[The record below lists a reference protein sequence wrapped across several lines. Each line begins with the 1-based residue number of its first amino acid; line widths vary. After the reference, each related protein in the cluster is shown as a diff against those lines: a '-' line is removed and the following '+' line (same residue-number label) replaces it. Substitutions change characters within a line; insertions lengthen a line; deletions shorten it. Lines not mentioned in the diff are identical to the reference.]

1 MSKKHFSWL
10 LGLTVIVAV
19 AVFLLPRE
27 TARDSGLEASALLPG
42 LEEKVNDIDWLR
54 ISAEGETIA
63 TLARRDGNWVVEE
76 AHGYAAD
83 WPQVH
88 GLLSDLAGAQVI
100 EAKTSNPDYYDRLG
114 VEDPGSSGAAGV
126 LIEFRESAG
135 LPSVI
140 AGNTA
145 QGRGGQY
152 LRLADSAQSVLVD
165 RELEISRGTGDWL
178 DNGIIDI
185 SENEVVEVAVT
196 PLEGEPVL
204 IRKISADDQN
214 FELQNIPEGHEP
226 KSGYTVNSLA
236 GGLSSLTLDDVVPAQ
251 DLAWNEAVGY
261 RLLTADGLNVEAVL
275 LEVPAEEGGSP
286 AHWIRLEA
294 GLYTTTVDAGVDPDG
309 AGETAKRAEE
319 INQRVAGWAY
329 RIPQY
334 KFSSMNKRM
343 ADLVQAIE
351 ADS

>member
-10 LGLTVIVAV
+10 LGLTVVVAV
-19 AVFLLPRE
+19 VAFLLPRE
-27 TARDSGLEASALLPG
+27 TVRDNGMEASALLPD

-54 ISAEGETIA
+54 VSAEGETIA
-63 TLARRDGNWVVEE
+63 TLVRRDGRWVVEE

-88 GLLSDLAGAQVI
+88 GLLTDLAGAQVI
-100 EAKTSNPDYYDRLG
+100 ETKTSNPEYYDRLG
-114 VEDPGSSGAAGV
+114 VEDPGSPGAAGV
-126 LIEFRESAG
+126 MVEFGDSAG
-135 LPSVI
+135 LPPVI

-152 LRLADSAQSVLVD
+152 LRLAGSAHSVLVD
-165 RELEISRGTGDWL
+165 RELEISRATGEWL
-178 DNGIIDI
+178 DSGIIDI

-196 PLEGEPVL
+196 PFEGEPVL

-214 FELQNIPEGHEP
+214 FELQNVPEGHEP
-226 KSGYTVNSLA
+226 KSSYTVNSLA

-251 DLAWNEAVGY
+251 DLDWSEAVGY
-261 RLLTADGLNVEAVL
+261 RLLTADGLNLEAVL
-275 LEVPAEEGGSP
+275 LEVPAEEGSSP
-286 AHWIRLEA
+286 EHWIRLEA

-319 INQRVAGWAY
+319 INQRVGGWAY
-329 RIPQY
+329 RIPRY
-334 KFSSMNKRM
+334 KFSAMNKSM
-343 ADLVQAIE
+343 DDLVQAIE

>member
-1 MSKKHFSWL
+1 MSKRHFSWL
-10 LGLTVIVAV
+10 LGLTVAV
-19 AVFLLPRE
+19 AVVAFLLPRE
-27 TARDSGLEASALLPG
+27 TVRENGVEASALLPG
-42 LEEKVNDIDWLR
+42 LEASVNDIDWLR

-63 TLARRDGNWVVEE
+63 TLVRSGDRWVVEE
-76 AHGYAAD
+76 ANGYAAD

-135 LPSVI
+135 LPPVI

-145 QGRGGQY
+145 QGRRGQY

-178 DNGIIDI
+178 DNDIIDI

-196 PLEGEPVL
+196 PAEGEPVL

-214 FELQNIPEGHEP
+214 FELQNVPEGQKP
-226 KSGYTVNSLA
+226 KSSYTVNSLA

-251 DLAWNEAVGY
+251 DLDWNDAVGY
-261 RLLTADGLNVEAVL
+261 RLLTADGLNVEADL

-294 GLYTTTVDAGVDPDG
+294 GLYTTTVDAGVDPDA

-319 INQRVAGWAY
+319 INQQVAGWAY

-334 KFSSMNKRM
+334 KFSAMNKRM
-343 ADLVQAIE
+343 DDLVQAIE
-351 ADS
+351 AGS